1 MSAAVTTGVVA
12 LVLQA
17 HNQSGLDRQKAL
29 TPNLVKALLDY
40 SAIRVADADYL
51 TQGAGEINAAGAV
64 ALARAIDTSRPA
76 GSWWLATGVSQYT
89 TIGGTTYAWANNV
102 VWGDRVLLGDSVFT
116 NLPA

>member
-17 HNQSGLDRQKAL
+17 HNQSGLHRQKAL

-51 TQGAGEINAAGAV
+51 TQGAGEVNAAGAV

-76 GSWWLATGVSQYT
+76 GSWGPATGVSEYT
-89 TIGGTTYAWANNV
+89 TTGGTTSAWAKKALW
-102 VWGDRVLLGDSVFT
+102 WGRVRLG
-116 NLPA
+116 A